1 MQKLQ
6 ERRHDM
12 KMIYKNLKF
21 APQKSGSIQI
31 FGDLFVNNELS
42 CDDMPILVSSFTTE
56 NLIYLAE
63 AIYKHL
69 QIKQEYH
76 EYELIE

>member
-6 ERRHDM
+6 ERRYSM
-12 KMIYKNLKF
+12 NMIYKNLRF

-42 CDDMPILVSSFTTE
+42 CNDMPILVSSFAPE
-56 NLIYLAE
+56 NLLYLAE
-63 AIYKHL
+63 AIHKHL

-76 EYELIE
+76 EYELLE